1 LDGAQKAAA
10 KGHLKIQETSHQIL
24 LTIAPLATAKSLEKK
39 GLQTKTAGLKYS
51 PDFIH
56 AIAILMVIF
65 VHTSSFPYSIPGGP
79 INATIVGNW
88 FTSDIF
94 GAIGYLGVPI
104 FVMIGGALLLDREK
118 ADEPIRV
125 FYKKRFNR
133 IGVPLVFWS
142 LIFFIWSYTVHK
154 QPFTVFSIEQ
164 GVLTGS
170 YPILWFLYLLVGL
183 YLATPILRVLVKHID
198 RKKFTLLIVL
208 WFIGTSI
215 TPLIHAFTDFN
226 YNPLMFVF
234 TDWVGYYF
242 LGIYLVSSKLRPKI
256 VYPLLA
262 ASLAVAIL
270 GDWFITATFGQAATG
285 FFHGYLS
292 FDMIIAS
299 AATFLI
305 LVSIP
310 RTAIE
315 KNNNI
320 LTRLMHWLGQN
331 TLPLYLLHI
340 IVLEAIQL
348 GLLGFK
354 FPYTGIILI
363 DSPILF
369 VMALTISSVI
379 IYALKKVP
387 YVGRIIG

>member
-1 LDGAQKAAA
+1 M
-10 KGHLKIQETSHQIL
+10 
-24 LTIAPLATAKSLEKK
+24 
-39 GLQTKTAGLKYS
+39 QTKRVSLKYS

-79 INATIVGNW
+79 ITSTTVENW

-104 FVMIGGALLLDREK
+104 FVMLSGALLLDHEK
-118 ADEPIRV
+118 ADEPMRV

-133 IGVPLVFWS
+133 IGLPLVFWS
-142 LIFFIWSYTVHK
+142 LFFFLWNYSVHG
-154 QPFTVFSIEQ
+154 QPFSLFDVEQ
-164 GVLTGS
+164 GILTGS

-198 RKKFTLLIVL
+198 RRKFTLLIAL

-215 TPLIHAFTDFN
+215 TPIIHAFTDFS

-242 LGIYLVSSKLRPKI
+242 LGIYLLNTKLRGTI

-262 ASLAVAIL
+262 LGLSIAVL
-270 GDWFITATFGQAATG
+270 GDWFITATLGQAQTG

-305 LVSIP
+305 LVNIPKTSID
-310 RTAIE
+310 
-315 KNNNI
+315 NGDGI
-320 LTRLMHWLGQN
+320 LTRIMHWIGKN

-348 GLLGFK
+348 GFLGFR
-354 FPYTGIILI
+354 FPYTGIIFI
-363 DSPILF
+363 DSPVLF
-369 VMALTISSVI
+369 VMALTMSSVI
-379 IYALKKVP
+379 IYLLKKVP